1 VKHRI
6 AGLCCLLAGLSQS
19 PATLSASSEL
29 PDLGDSASSYVSL
42 QQEHDLGRLWLRQLR
57 RQTATIELPLANQFL
72 ENLIFRLIPHSDV
85 KLSDFEFVIVDRQ
98 ELNAFAVPGG
108 IIGINFGILLHARD
122 EDELSAV
129 LAHELAH
136 LSQRHFARQ
145 IENAEKQQPVAI
157 AALLASILL
166 IATNNADAGFA
177 GLVTSQAA
185 SVQSQLAYSRD
196 WEREADRIGM
206 KALVGAGL
214 DPNAMPSMFQA
225 MLHANRFNKRP
236 PEFLLTH
243 PVTETRVADAA
254 GRAANYPRR
263 PRLTSFEFDVLKN
276 LAMMRY
282 QLNKAEQQQHFEHQL
297 TLEQKNSQRY
307 AAAQIAL
314 GLIAAEN
321 NQPDQG
327 LKTLKSVVAPWRDHP
342 AFITLKAELLI
353 QQQQYKQAL
362 SLLDDALIY
371 QPQDFQL
378 QSTRAR
384 VLVASGNFSEATT
397 ALKALSEQRPDNPHI
412 WRKLAEAAGK
422 NKQSILAH
430 RANGEYLFA
439 IGFQAKAL
447 RQMELALKSAKKAQD
462 FQQEATISRRVRIM
476 ANSPTSFG
484 N

>member
-1 VKHRI
+1 LKP
-6 AGLCCLLAGLSQS
+6 AACLFTLLASLA
-19 PATLSASSEL
+19 ATLPVAHAATNEL

-42 QQEHDLGRLWLRQLR
+42 QQEHELGRLWLRQLR
-57 RQTATIELPLANQFL
+57 KQTATVELPLANQFL
-72 ENLIFRLIPHSDV
+72 ENLIYRLVPHSEV
-85 KLSDFEFVIVDRQ
+85 KLSDFEFVIVDRP

-108 IIGINFGILLHARD
+108 IIGINFGILLYARD

-145 IENAEKQQPVAI
+145 IEAAEKQQPVAI

-185 SVQSQLAYSRD
+185 SIQNQLAYSRE

-225 MLHANRFNKRP
+225 MLQANRFNKRP

-254 GRAANYPRR
+254 GRAENFPRK
-263 PRLTSFEFDVLKN
+263 PRLISFEFDILKY
-276 LAMMRY
+276 LARMRY
-282 QLNKAEQQQHFEHQL
+282 QLNQAEQLEYFQHQL
-297 TLEQKNSQRY
+297 ELESKHSQRY

-314 GLIAAEN
+314 ALIAAEHN
-321 NQPDQG
+321 RSDEG
-327 LKTLKSVVAPWRDHP
+327 LAVLKQVAAPYRDHA
-342 AFITLKAELLI
+342 AFTTLKAELLGQK
-353 QQQQYKQAL
+353 QQFDQAL
-362 SLLDDALIY
+362 TLLDQAWVF
-371 QPQDFQL
+371 QPNDYQL
-378 QSTRAR
+378 QMTRAR
-384 VLVASGNFSEATT
+384 ILMQAQRFADAST
-397 ALKALSEQRPDNPHI
+397 ALKTLSEQRPDNPHI
-412 WRKLAEAAGK
+412 WRQLAEAAGK
-422 NKQSILAH
+422 NQQAIRAH
-430 RANGEYLFA
+430 KANGEYLFA
-439 IGFQAKAL
+439 TGFQAKAL
-447 RQMELALKSAKKAQD
+447 RQMELALKRAKQEKD
-462 FQQEATISRRVRIM
+462 FQQEAAISRRVRIM
-476 ANSPTSFG
+476 ANAPTSFG

>member
-1 VKHRI
+1 MKRHI
-6 AGLCCLLAGLSQS
+6 ATLCCLAGLAGS
-19 PATLSASSEL
+19 PASAANTEL
-29 PDLGDSASSYVSL
+29 PDLGDSASGYVSL
-42 QQEHDLGRLWLRQLR
+42 QQEHELGRLWLRQLR
-57 RQTATIELPLANQFL
+57 SQTHTIELPLANQFL
-72 ENLIFRLIPHSDV
+72 ENLIYRLIPHSEV
-85 KLSDFEFVIVDRQ
+85 KLSDFEFVIIDRA

-108 IIGINFGILLHARD
+108 IIGINFGILLYARD

-225 MLHANRFNKRP
+225 MLQANRFNKRP

-254 GRAANYPRR
+254 GRAENYPRR
-263 PRLTSFEFDVLKN
+263 PRMVSFEFDILRN
-276 LAMMRY
+276 IAMMRY
-282 QLNKAEQQQHFEHQL
+282 QLKRAEQQAYFSHQL
-297 TLEQKNSQRY
+297 TLENKNSQRY
-307 AAAQIAL
+307 AANQITLA
-314 GLIAAEN
+314 LIAAED
-321 NQPDQG
+321 NQADAG
-327 LKTLKSVVAPWRDHP
+327 LAILEKVAAPYNDHV
-342 AFITLKAELLI
+342 AFATLKAELLT
-353 QQQQYKQAL
+353 QKKKTKQAVEI
-362 SLLDDALIY
+362 LDNALIY

-378 QSTRAR
+378 QSTKAR
-384 VLVASGNFSEATT
+384 ILMAAQQYEAATQVLKQLAA
-397 ALKALSEQRPDNPHI
+397 QRPGNPHV

-422 NKQSILAH
+422 AEQILLSH

-439 IGFQAKAL
+439 TGFQAKAL
-447 RQMELALKSAKKAQD
+447 RQMELALKLAKKHQD
-462 FQQEATISRRVRIM
+462 FQQEATITRRVRIM

>member
-1 VKHRI
+1 MKQKL
-6 AGLCCLLAGLSQS
+6 ATLCCLAALSSPFNTTLAN
-19 PATLSASSEL
+19 TEL

-42 QQEHDLGRLWLRQLR
+42 QQEHALGRLWLRQLR
-57 RQTATIELPLANQFL
+57 SQTSTIELPLANQFL
-72 ENLIFRLIPHSDV
+72 ENLIFRLIPHSEV
-85 KLSDFEFVIVDRQ
+85 KLSDFEFVIIDRP

-108 IIGINFGILLHARD
+108 IIGINFGIMLYARD

-225 MLHANRFNKRP
+225 MLQANRFNKRP

-254 GRAANYPRR
+254 GRAENFPRK
-263 PRLTSFEFDVLKN
+263 PRLVSFEFDILRN
-276 LAMMRY
+276 IAMMRY
-282 QLNKAEQQQHFEHQL
+282 QLNAAEQAAYFNHQL
-297 TLEQKNSQRY
+297 TLEDKNSQRY
-307 AAAQIAL
+307 AANQIAL
-314 GLIAAEN
+314 ALIAAEN
-321 NQPDQG
+321 NEAEKG
-327 LKTLKSVVAPWRDHP
+327 LKILADVAAPYNDHV
-342 AFITLKAELLI
+342 AFNTLKAELLS
-353 QQQQYKQAL
+353 QQKQYAKAIEI
-362 SLLDDALIY
+362 LDDGLIY

-378 QSTRAR
+378 QSTKAR
-384 VLVASGNFSEATT
+384 ILMAAQQFELATQT
-397 ALKALSEQRPDNPHI
+397 LKSLSEQRPSSPQV

-422 NKQSILAH
+422 ADQILLSH

-439 IGFQAKAL
+439 TGFQAKAL
-447 RQMELALKSAKKAQD
+447 RQMELALKLAKKHQD
-462 FQQEATISRRVRIM
+462 FQQEAAITRRVRIM

>member
-1 VKHRI
+1 MKRQLAI
-6 AGLCCLLAGLSQS
+6 LCCLAGLTAAPSY
-19 PATLSASSEL
+19 AANNDL
-29 PDLGDSASSYVSL
+29 PNLGDSASGYVSL
-42 QQEHDLGRLWLRQLR
+42 QQEHELGRLWLRQLR
-57 RQTATIELPLANQFL
+57 RQTNTINLPLANQFL
-72 ENLIFRLIPHSDV
+72 ENLIFRLIPHSEV
-85 KLSDFEFVIVDRQ
+85 KLSDFEFVIIDRA

-108 IIGINFGILLHARD
+108 IIGINFGILLYARD

-166 IATNNADAGFA
+166 IASNNADAGFA

-225 MLHANRFNKRP
+225 MLQANRFNKRP

-254 GRAANYPRR
+254 GRADNFPRK
-263 PRLTSFEFDVLKN
+263 PRLVSFEFDLLRN
-276 LAMMRY
+276 IAMMRY
-282 QLNKAEQQQHFEHQL
+282 QLKSTEQSAYFQHQL
-297 TLEQKNSQRY
+297 SLESKNSQRY
-307 AAAQIAL
+307 AAHQIAL
-314 GLIAAEN
+314 ALLAAESN
-321 NQPDQG
+321 DTQHG
-327 LKTLKSVVAPWRDHP
+327 LEILNKVAAPYTEHV
-342 AFITLKAELLI
+342 AFISLKAELLN
-353 QQQQYKQAL
+353 QQKQTKQAIA
-362 SLLDDALIY
+362 LLDSALLF
-371 QPQDFQL
+371 QPKDFQL
-378 QSTRAR
+378 QSTKAR
-384 VLVASGNFSEATT
+384 IQIASEQYSDAVQS
-397 ALKALSEQRPDNPHI
+397 LKELTEQRPNTPQV
-412 WRKLAEAAGK
+412 WRQLAEAAGK
-422 NKQSILAH
+422 DNQVLLSH

-439 IGFQAKAL
+439 TGFQAKAL
-447 RQMELALKSAKKAQD
+447 RQMELALKLAKKQQD
-462 FQQEATISRRVRIM
+462 FLQEAAISRRVRIM